1 MSNLR
6 LIARLDIKGQNL
18 IKGIRFEGLR
28 VLGNPQQ
35 IARMYYENGIDE
47 LIYIDTVA
55 SLYGRNCLVDIVEYS
70 TNNIFIPF
78 TVGGGLCS
86 VDDVKN
92 VLRAGAEKVA
102 INTAAVRRPE
112 LIDEISKTFGSQ
124 CVVLSVQAKKRNNEL
139 WEVFIENGR
148 EPTGLSVVERVQ
160 KGEGLGAGEILLT
173 SVDQDGT
180 LSGFDVELIDT
191 VVKNVTIPVIA
202 SGGAG
207 RLEDIIELVKKTNVD
222 AVAMASL
229 LHYDYFSIDDIRNV
243 MPNHDI
249 EVRST
254 KNILYESTQ

>member
-1 MSNLR
+1 
-6 LIARLDIKGQNL
+6 
-18 IKGIRFEGLR
+18 
-28 VLGNPQQ
+28 
-35 IARMYYENGIDE
+35 
-47 LIYIDTVA
+47 
-55 SLYGRNCLVDIVEYS
+55 
-70 TNNIFIPF
+70 
-78 TVGGGLCS
+78 
-86 VDDVKN
+86 
-92 VLRAGAEKVA
+92 
-102 INTAAVRRPE
+102 
-112 LIDEISKTFGSQ
+112 
-124 CVVLSVQAKKRNNEL
+124 
-139 WEVFIENGR
+139 
-148 EPTGLSVVERVQ
+148 
-160 KGEGLGAGEILLT
+160 GAGEILLT

>member
-1 MSNLR
+1 MSNVR

-28 VLGNPQQ
+28 VLGDPQQ
-35 IARMYYENGIDE
+35 VARRYYENGIDE

-55 SLYGRNCLVDIVEYS
+55 SLYGRNCLYDIVEYS

-86 VDDVKN
+86 VNDVKK

-112 LIDEISKTFGSQ
+112 LIDEISKIFGSQ
-124 CVVLSVQAKKRNNEL
+124 CLVLSVQAKRRNNKS
-139 WEVFIENGR
+139 WEAFIENGR
-148 EPTGLSVVERVQ
+148 EPTGLSVVEWVQ
-160 KGEGLGAGEILLT
+160 KGEEMGAGEILLT

-180 LSGFDVELIDT
+180 LNGFDVELIDA
-191 VVKNVTIPVIA
+191 VVENVTIPVIA
-202 SGGAG
+202 CGGAG
-207 RLEDIIELVKKTNVD
+207 SPEDIIELVKKTNVD

-229 LHYDYFSIDDIRNV
+229 LHYNYFSIDEIRND
-243 MPNHDI
+243 MSNHDI
-249 EVRST
+249 EVRSIE
-254 KNILYESTQ
+254 NILYENTP